1 MCARDEKLCLREKV
15 AFFFCQHWQYSRD
28 HIDRRLSAYFYT
40 DVVGMD
46 AAAVG
51 TLF

>member
-15 AFFFCQHWQYSRD
+15 AFFFANIGNIPVTTLIGGYLL
-28 HIDRRLSAYFYT
+28 IFYT